1 MNNYFEN
8 LDENLKRYFEILS
21 PEIPEFLNE
30 YIQTPEMK
38 KQAGISCTCGLF
50 YSKIFDCR
58 FWYSSLDHSVAVAL
72 IIWNFTKNKKQTLAG
87 LLHDISTPAFKHC
100 IDFLNGDYEKQESTE
115 DLTTHIIENSKE
127 IMELLKRDNIKV
139 EEVNDYHIYPIA
151 DNDTPKLSADRLE
164 YTLSNGL
171 GVQKRLWDLDT
182 VQQVYENIEVQV
194 NEDGIEE
201 LGFKSFDIAEKFV
214 DTMIKLSLL
223 YRSNEAKISMQFLVD
238 IIKKMAEHDLI
249 TKKDLYV
256 LSEKEIIEKIENCEI
271 DNISKKF
278 KLWRNST
285 KIGEGDEPMQGKYCI
300 DLNVKIRYIVPLV
313 RQENKFLRIT
323 EISDKVRKDIEEY
336 LSYRTPKYAWLD
348 FDF

>member
-1 MNNYFEN
+1 
-8 LDENLKRYFEILS
+8 
-21 PEIPEFLNE
+21 
-30 YIQTPEMK
+30 
-38 KQAGISCTCGLF
+38 
-50 YSKIFDCR
+50 
-58 FWYSSLDHSVAVAL
+58 
-72 IIWNFTKNKKQTLAG
+72 
-87 LLHDISTPAFKHC
+87 
-100 IDFLNGDYEKQESTE
+100 
-115 DLTTHIIENSKE
+115 
-127 IMELLKRDNIKV
+127 MELLKRDNIKV

-171 GVQKRLWDLDT
+171 GVQKRLWNLDT
-182 VQQVYENIEVQV
+182 VKQIYENIEVQV

-214 DTMIKLSLL
+214 DAVIKLSLG

-238 IIKKMAEHDLI
+238 IIKKMAEYDLI

-256 LSEKEIIEKIENCEI
+256 LSEKDIIEKIENCEI
-271 DNISKKF
+271 GDISEKF

-285 KIGEGDEPMQGKYCI
+285 KIGEGDEPMQGKYCV

-323 EISDKVRKDIEEY
+323 EISNKVRKDIEEY
-336 LSYRTPKYAWLD
+336 LSYRTPKYAWLN